1 MPSAARAPKTTP
13 GWREIEKYAVK
24 SGGGT
29 NHRLRLD
36 DLVLIKDNH
45 LMSLKKEK
53 NPIAMSVT
61 RARKKFPRLR
71 VEVECN
77 RLSQVRQAAAAD
89 ADVIL
94 LDNMTPVQMRASVRL
109 AGKRAK
115 LEASGGVTLRN
126 VRRIAKTGV
135 DFISVGALTHSAPA
149 MDFSLEVRP

>member
-1 MPSAARAPKTTP
+1 
-13 GWREIEKYAVK
+13 
-24 SGGGT
+24 
-29 NHRLRLD
+29 
-36 DLVLIKDNH
+36 
-45 LMSLKKEK
+45 
-53 NPIAMSVT
+53 MSVT

-115 LEASGGVTLRN
+115 LEASGGVTAVNERFASPASDGN
-126 VRRIAKTGV
+126 G
-135 DFISVGALTHSAPA
+135 FAPA
-149 MDFSLEVRP
+149 IVSSLSRFTSGRGTRERLET